1 MKLKM
6 YHMNVLS
13 IAAVLAVGLL
23 CGCNANTERVVD
35 ADSEVQ
41 KAASSS
47 VAVQSEISISA
58 ESISEENTTESD
70 PDSVPAEPETESQ
83 QEPSLPQSSES
94 PASFNACS
102 INTTQMG
109 NLSYWLYIPSNPTED
124 MPLIVYLHGGS
135 EKGDDLELVTAADGF
150 PQYLQ
155 NGELGDVRS
164 YVIIPQLPSS
174 EKSWESISDA
184 ICELIDTTAETYAID
199 RNNIS
204 LTGHSMGG
212 TGVWHLACM
221 YPTLFARIAPLSG
234 SIRCTPETL
243 SKLKNAHIWAFV
255 GSADSIVAPEASEKI
270 VAALKNA
277 GSDAEITVFDEADHF
292 SVPRL
297 AYLDANVGL
306 MNWLIGN

>member
-23 CGCNANTERVVD
+23 YGCNTNTERVAD

-70 PDSVPAEPETESQ
+70 PDSVPAEPESQ

-102 INTTQMG
+102 INTTQVG

-212 TGVWHLACM
+212 TGVWHLACI

-234 SIRCTPETL
+234 SIRNTPETL
-243 SKLKNAHIWAFV
+243 SKLKNVHIWAFV

-277 GSDAEITVFDEADHF
+277 DGDAEITVFDEADHF

-297 AYLDANVGL
+297 AYLDANIGL
-306 MNWLIGN
+306 VDWLIGK